1 MNSWMM
7 NGRGGEL
14 SKCERSCRWERSAE
28 LDGWV
33 LKYMRNEKVEMTMH
47 IKLHARGKIKNKV
60 GEEGRVEWVMV
71 GNGSCSEMNE
81 KNDEGNG
88 LGGRM
93 IRRV

>member
-1 MNSWMM
+1 MNLWMM
-7 NGRGGEL
+7 NGRGGGL
-14 SKCERSCRWERSAE
+14 SKCERSCKWERSAG

-47 IKLHARGKIKNKV
+47 IKLHACGKIKNKV
-60 GEEGRVEWVMV
+60 GEEGRVERVMV
-71 GNGSCSEMNE
+71 GNRSCSEMNE